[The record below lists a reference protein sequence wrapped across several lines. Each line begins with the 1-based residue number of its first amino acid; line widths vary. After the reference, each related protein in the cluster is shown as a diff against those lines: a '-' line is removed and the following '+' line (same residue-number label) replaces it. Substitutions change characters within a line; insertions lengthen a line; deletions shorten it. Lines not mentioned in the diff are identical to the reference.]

1 MREFSVGRLPPG
13 SWLPDSARSVS
24 KKSETSS
31 LTSKVLLPIT
41 IYWAEQARGVFYA
54 TGTARPPNR
63 HESPVELGCMK
74 RPVMI
79 LVVEDEADAARLLQ
93 YHLQRHGY
101 RTRVA
106 TDGRTALNIALT
118 ERPDLVVLDLM
129 LPHLDGFE
137 LCRLLRAAPVTA
149 TVPIVMVT
157 ARSDTTDRLKGFRL
171 GADDYVTK
179 PYEMAE
185 LLARV
190 QRLLRR
196 PPGPSL
202 LTQFTDL

>member
-1 MREFSVGRLPPG
+1 
-13 SWLPDSARSVS
+13 
-24 KKSETSS
+24 
-31 LTSKVLLPIT
+31 
-41 IYWAEQARGVFYA
+41 
-54 TGTARPPNR
+54 
-63 HESPVELGCMK
+63 MK